1 MPLFTHTSLLCR
13 NAMQPYHPSK
23 QPWINCVFK
32 GFSSWIRWFKC
43 VIPNPTNSC
52 INILPTRR
60 TLGKEPLVDYSNSH
74 VMMFNQYLVVLKQK
88 TMDKEVTDKVRV
100 LKIKE
105 GEEKKSR
112 RFQDTLTP
120 TKQSAQRII
129 EKEQRT
135 KFIQAWSTTTI
146 KATSECFQNNFRA
159 GFWAHPLGYRR
170 FSLGSTYAQQRFAK
184 QQRMARMWLTKHVPA
199 KLQLSSQQ
207 E

>member
-1 MPLFTHTSLLCR
+1 
-13 NAMQPYHPSK
+13 
-23 QPWINCVFK
+23 
-32 GFSSWIRWFKC
+32 
-43 VIPNPTNSC
+43 
-52 INILPTRR
+52 
-60 TLGKEPLVDYSNSH
+60 
-74 VMMFNQYLVVLKQK
+74 MFNQYLVVLKQK

-159 GFWAHPLGYRR
+159 GF
-170 FSLGSTYAQQRFAK
+170 
-184 QQRMARMWLTKHVPA
+184 
-199 KLQLSSQQ
+199 
-207 E
+207 